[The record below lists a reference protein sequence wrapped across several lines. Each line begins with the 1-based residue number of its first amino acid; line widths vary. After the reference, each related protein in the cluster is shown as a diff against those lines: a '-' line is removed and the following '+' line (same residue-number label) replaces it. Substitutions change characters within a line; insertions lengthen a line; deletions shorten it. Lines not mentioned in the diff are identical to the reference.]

1 MSSDLPKTSW
11 KRDTPFRLGDLE
23 VLPASCELRGRKGV
37 ARLRPLLMD
46 ILLRLAAERGEVVRR
61 ETLLED
67 VWPRRMVN
75 DEVLSRAI
83 AELRTALGDDAR
95 GARYIETL
103 PKLGYRL
110 VATVEE
116 IESGVAPAMA
126 PAAQDTT
133 PVPPAPAP
141 VLPPPPALPR
151 RWPYAAGV
159 VAVVALGALAWS
171 LSKPKPQVP
180 ENLAAM
186 ITAAR
191 PLTSDPGLELSPR
204 FSHDGKRVAFALAEG
219 NESRIVVQAVD
230 GSDRQFVG
238 GLTGAARLSPVFLP
252 GDRKVAYWKNQA
264 QECAVIEHDLD
275 TSLERKLLDCSLV
288 PRPRFDISRDGR
300 WLVFSGSSRP
310 QFPAGLWVMEID
322 RGTPVNLTAPEP
334 GMGDDIAPRFSPDG
348 RRIAFYRGSE
358 SHRSPWVVDVGD
370 SSSARVAATVE
381 GLSYGMSWLGRDGPL
396 LAAADWFGFRALNT
410 IDLDT
415 GEAKLLGARGARY
428 PDVGP
433 NGEVV
438 YENAMYSANIWRLD
452 TAPRAPAPRMIW
464 QSTRYTSQPEFS
476 RDNRRVVF
484 SSNRD
489 GADAI
494 YVAALDGD
502 PRRIAFGKEH
512 RYLRPH
518 WSADGLSVY
527 AVRSANHGKRWQEA
541 LRIPAEGGP
550 AVVLNTLGN
559 DVIDVREGG
568 DGNLYWAELSG
579 HAMRLLRAPLASPEK
594 SERLPV
600 PLVVQYQISAGRMV
614 FAQPQLPA
622 LTVCRLDT
630 MACEPLGLDL
640 ASDDV
645 YHWTLGARAVYLRTI
660 ADGTPR
666 LSRYDLDTRKFTR
679 SWALSPS
686 GSGASLAVTSD
697 EKTLLVAREE
707 GPTIDLMIAR
717 P

>member
-1 MSSDLPKTSW
+1 MSTDLPKTSW

-23 VLPASCELRGRKGV
+23 VLPASCELRSRKGV
-37 ARLRPLLMD
+37 ERLRPLLMD
-46 ILLRLAAERGEVVRR
+46 ILLRLAADPAEVVRR

-110 VATVEE
+110 VATVQE
-116 IESGVAPAMA
+116 IESAAAPAVPEKTLA
-126 PAAQDTT
+126 
-133 PVPPAPAP
+133 PPAPGPA
-141 VLPPPPALPR
+141 LPPPPAPPR

-159 VAVVALGALAWS
+159 VAVMAMGAIAWWV
-171 LSKPKPQVP
+171 SKPKPRVP

-191 PLTSDPGLELSPR
+191 PLTSDPGLELTPR

-230 GSDRQFVG
+230 GSNRQFVG
-238 GLTGAARLSPVFLP
+238 GLAGFARLSPVFLP
-252 GDRKVAYWKNQA
+252 GDRKLAYWKNQGGD
-264 QECAVIEHDLD
+264 CAIIEHDLD
-275 TSLERKLLDCSLV
+275 TSLERKLLDCTLV
-288 PRPRFDISRDGR
+288 PRPRFDISSDGR
-300 WLVFSGSSRP
+300 WMVFSGSSRP

-322 RGTPVNLTAPEP
+322 RGTPVNLSSPEP

-348 RRIAFYRGSE
+348 KRIAFYRGSE
-358 SHRSPWVVDVGD
+358 SHRAPWVVDVGEP
-370 SSSARVAATVE
+370 SSARVAAKVE
-381 GLSYGMSWLGRDGPL
+381 GLSYGMAWLGRDGPL
-396 LAAADWFGFRALNT
+396 VAAADWFGFRALNT

-415 GEAKLLGARGARY
+415 GEAKFLGARGARY

-433 NGEVV
+433 NGEVT

-452 TAPRAPAPRMIW
+452 TAPGAAAPRMIW
-464 QSTRYTSQPEFS
+464 RSTRYTSQPEFS
-476 RDNRRVVF
+476 PDNQRVVF

-489 GADAI
+489 GTDAI
-494 YVAALDGD
+494 YIATLDGE
-502 PRRIAFGKEH
+502 PRRIAFGQEH

-518 WSADGLSVY
+518 WSADGQSVY
-527 AVRSANHGKRWQEA
+527 AVRSANHGKRSQEA
-541 LRIPAEGGP
+541 LRIPADGGP
-550 AVVLNTLGN
+550 PVVLNTLGN

-568 DGNLYWAELSG
+568 DGYLYWAEISG
-579 HAMRLLRAPLASPEK
+579 HAMRLLRGPLANPEK
-594 SERLPV
+594 SDRLPL
-600 PLVVQYQISAGRMV
+600 PLVVQYQINAGRLV

-622 LTVCRLDT
+622 LTICRLDN

-640 ASDDV
+640 AGDGA
-645 YHWTLGARAVYLRTI
+645 YHWTLGTRAVYLRSM
-660 ADGTPR
+660 ADGKPR
-666 LSRYDLDTRKFTR
+666 LARYELATRKFTR
-679 SWALSPS
+679 SWALSPN
-686 GSGASLAVTSD
+686 GSGASVAVTSD